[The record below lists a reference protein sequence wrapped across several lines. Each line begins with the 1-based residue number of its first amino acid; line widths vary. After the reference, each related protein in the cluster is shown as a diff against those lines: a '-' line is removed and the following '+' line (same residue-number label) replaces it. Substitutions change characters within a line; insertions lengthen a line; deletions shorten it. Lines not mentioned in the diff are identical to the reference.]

1 MATEKR
7 WKREDPEK
15 IRARQARFHKDRMV
29 QVNLALND
37 RTDADIIA
45 FLETVPS
52 KRGFILE
59 AIRAAMAAEKEL
71 SHEEGSH

>member
-1 MATEKR
+1 MARQGASPEAEKR
-7 WKREDPEK
+7 ASRKFQQERLK
-15 IRARQARFHKDRMV
+15 
-29 QVNLALND
+29 QVKLALND

-59 AIRAAMAAEKEL
+59 AIRAAMAKEKEL